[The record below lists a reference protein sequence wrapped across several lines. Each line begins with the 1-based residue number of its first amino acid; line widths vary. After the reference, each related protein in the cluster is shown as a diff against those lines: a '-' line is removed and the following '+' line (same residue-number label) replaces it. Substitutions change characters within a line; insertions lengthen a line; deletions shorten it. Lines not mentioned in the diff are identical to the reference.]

1 MIRLVIV
8 DDQILIRQGMSS
20 LLQAKPDLCVVGE
33 AENGEIA
40 LALVASLMDT
50 PNQPD
55 LVLLD
60 IHMPIMDGVVATQH
74 IRQRWADVNVLILST
89 FDDDEYVAQ
98 AMQYGAKGYLLKDT
112 PSEELAEAIRSIYKG
127 YTYLGPGL
135 FEKVLAVSPG
145 SSKAANAPPTSR
157 LSPQEEA
164 VAPDISSSTA
174 KIPPEL
180 LSLSPREK
188 EVLRLIATGAN
199 NREIAEALRISERTV
214 KNHVSRILSHLQL
227 RDRLQAAL
235 LASKFLPNLK

>member
-1 MIRLVIV
+1 MIRLMIV
-8 DDQILIRQGMSS
+8 DDQLLIRQGMSS
-20 LLQAKPDLCVVGE
+20 LLQTKCNLCVVGE
-33 AENGEIA
+33 AENGEAA
-40 LALVASLMDT
+40 LALMDQLMDT

-60 IHMPIMDGVVATQH
+60 IHMPIMDGVITTQH

-135 FEKVLAVSPG
+135 FEKVLAVSSGGASTLTSP
-145 SSKAANAPPTSR
+145 PPTM
-157 LSPQEEA
+157 LPPEQES
-164 VAPDISSSTA
+164 VSLDHSTA
-174 KIPPEL
+174 LVNPPSEL
-180 LSLSPREK
+180 LTLTPREK
-188 EVLRLIATGAN
+188 EVLGLIATGAN
-199 NREIAEALRISERTV
+199 NREIAEALRISQRTV

-235 LASKFLPNLK
+235 LASKFLSDLK

>member
-8 DDQILIRQGMSS
+8 DDQLLIRQGMSS
-20 LLQAKPDLCVVGE
+20 LLQTKPDLCVVGE
-33 AENGEIA
+33 AEDGEVA
-40 LALVASLMDT
+40 LALIASLMNT

-60 IHMPIMDGVVATQH
+60 IHMPRMDGVVATQH
-74 IRQRWADVNVLILST
+74 IRQRWTDVNVLILST

-145 SSKAANAPPTSR
+145 SPNAVSAPPKSL
-157 LSPQEEA
+157 LSAQEEA
-164 VAPDISSSTA
+164 VASDIATA
-174 KIPPEL
+174 PATAPAEL
-180 LSLSPREK
+180 LTLSPREK
-188 EVLRLIATGAN
+188 EVLRLIANGAN

-235 LASKFLPNLK
+235 LASKFLSALK